1 MIVISRKLPV
11 IKKIVICM
19 ILKNKKL
26 MLQLRDSNENIVYP
40 NKWGFFGGAVKI
52 GESPLYSVKR
62 EMKEELN
69 LKNFK
74 SLRFINNYFDSKT
87 NSLFY
92 VYILRL
98 KEKFEL
104 KEGADY
110 NFFFEYEYLRKKKS
124 KKLKKIFECADT
136 RLMKIFGNMSKKFF

>member
-1 MIVISRKLPV
+1 M
-11 IKKIVICM
+11 IKKIVICI

-26 MLQLRDSNENIVYP
+26 MLQLRDNNKNIVFP
-40 NKWGFFGGAVKI
+40 NKWGFFGGGIKI
-52 GESPLYSVKR
+52 GETPLYSVKR
-62 EMKEELN
+62 EMNEELN

-92 VYILRL
+92 IYILRL
-98 KEKFEL
+98 KEKFKL
-104 KEGADY
+104 KEGVDY
-110 NFFFEYEYLRKKKS
+110 NFFFEYEYLSRKKS
-124 KKLKKIFECADT
+124 QKLKKIFECADI

>member
-1 MIVISRKLPV
+1 M
-11 IKKIVICM
+11 IKKIVICI

-26 MLQLRDSNENIVYP
+26 MLQLRDNNKNIVFP
-40 NKWGFFGGAVKI
+40 NKWGFFGGGVKV
-52 GESPLYSVKR
+52 GENPIYSVKR
-62 EMKEELN
+62 EMSEELN

-74 SLRFINNYFDSKT
+74 SLKFINNYFDSKT
-87 NSLFY
+87 DSLFY

-104 KEGADY
+104 KEGEDY
-110 NFFFEYEYLRKKKS
+110 NFFFEYEYLKKKKS
-124 KKLKKIFECADT
+124 RKLKKIFKCADI